1 LLANVQNI
9 SGMQLDKLTGGKM
22 IATNH
27 RVNSLKVD
35 AERLVQAN

>member
-1 LLANVQNI
+1 
-9 SGMQLDKLTGGKM
+9 MQLDKLTGGKM

-35 AERLVQAN
+35 AERLVQAI